1 MRSVTLIVTTSLDGF
16 LAEPDGG
23 VAWLKAPTEGVP
35 KEYVALLDTID
46 CLVMGRA
53 TYEVS
58 LKLPGGTD
66 IFAGKEVYVFTS
78 RSDLPPFLGVTFVQE
93 DAIAFTRTLA
103 MKEGGTIWLFGGGK
117 LATALSDAGLVDEY
131 SIVVQPVLL
140 GEGIALWTSP
150 HARVELVALETR
162 EWPEGLRELRYRR
175 R

>member
-1 MRSVTLIVTTSLDGF
+1 MRTVTLIVTTSLDGF

-35 KEYVALLDTID
+35 EEYAALLGSID
-46 CLVMGRA
+46 CLIMGRA

-58 LKLPGGTD
+58 LELPGGTD

-78 RSDLPPFLGVTFVQE
+78 RRDMVAFPGVIFVQQ
-93 DAIAFTRTLA
+93 DAVEFTRSLA
-103 MKEGGTIWLFGGGK
+103 ARDGGTIWLFGGGK
-117 LATALSDAGLVDEY
+117 LATALSDAGLIDEY

-140 GEGIALWTSP
+140 GEGIPLWTAP
-150 HARVELVALETR
+150 HARVELIALDTR

-175 R
+175 A